1 MSEPRVHL
9 IDDEDSVRNAMSF
22 ILGMADLPSRSY
34 ASALEFLDVAGS
46 IREGCVVTDLR
57 MPHMSG
63 LELITRMK
71 QLGLGLPVVMIS
83 GHGDIPIAVEA
94 MRAGVVDFIE
104 KPFKK
109 DALLDAIRR
118 ALDSEASRAAA
129 QSSRR
134 RVEEMIATLSPR
146 QTDVLRGVIA
156 GKMNKTIANE
166 LGISIRTVEVH
177 RAHVMSKTHAASLSE
192 LVRIAMSA
200 GF

>member
-1 MSEPRVHL
+1 MSEPQVHL

-22 ILGMADLPSRSY
+22 ILDMADLPSRSY

-118 ALDSEASRAAA
+118 ALDSEPRRGSVLAEEVRGDDRDVVAATDGRAEG
-129 QSSRR
+129 RH
-134 RVEEMIATLSPR
+134 
-146 QTDVLRGVIA
+146 RGQD
-156 GKMNKTIANE
+156 E
-166 LGISIRTVEVH
+166 
-177 RAHVMSKTHAASLSE
+177 
-192 LVRIAMSA
+192 
-200 GF
+200 